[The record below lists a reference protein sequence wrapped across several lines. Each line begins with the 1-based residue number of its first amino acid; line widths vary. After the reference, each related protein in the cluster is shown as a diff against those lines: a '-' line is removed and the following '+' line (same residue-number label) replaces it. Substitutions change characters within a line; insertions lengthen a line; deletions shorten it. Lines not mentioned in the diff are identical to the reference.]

1 MNYYAVYLPM
11 KDEELS
17 ATYRPDH
24 LAYLDA
30 RMAEGKVKAKGRF
43 TDGSGGLVIYQ
54 ADSAEDV
61 EEYVKHDPYIVN
73 GARTYVIKEWEAAF
87 AE

>member
-1 MNYYAVYLPM
+1 M

-17 ATYRPDH
+17 AKYRPDH

-30 RMAEGKVKAKGRF
+30 RMAEGKVRAKGRF

-54 ADSAEDV
+54 AETEEDV
-61 EEYVKHDPYIVN
+61 EELVKHDPYIVQ
-73 GARTYVIKEWEAAF
+73 GARTYEIRQWDAEF